1 MKVFVGYGYNPRDA
15 WVERL
20 VLPLL
25 RACGAEPVTGE
36 ETYGGPIPQAVRKA
50 IDQCDA
56 AIGFT
61 TRRDPGPGGTW
72 TTHRWVTDE
81 LSYAAGL
88 HIPVLEVREEG
99 VDSQAGAIGEL
110 QYVMYEEAKRDEC
123 LVRVARAVARWRD
136 QLKSVLV
143 QLKPQEFVDRL
154 GPLVHDPRTRCTLAV
169 MDEDMRSQ
177 EQQAQILPIK
187 GGLFVR
193 PTRLPRGAL
202 IQIKVEAG
210 GKWWYSSYESVD
222 TLSVF
227 LNEG

>member
-1 MKVFVGYGYNPRDA
+1 MKVFVGYGYNPRDE

-36 ETYGGPIPQAVRKA
+36 EAYGGPIPPAVRRA

-56 AIGFT
+56 IIGFT
-61 TRRDPGPGGTW
+61 TRRDPGPNGLW

-81 LSYAAGL
+81 LAYPGDR
-88 HIPVLEVREEG
+88 IPVLEVREEG
-99 VDSQAGAIGEL
+99 VDPQAGSRSDL
-110 QYVMYEEAKRDEC
+110 QCILYQEAKRDEC
-123 LVRVARAVARWRD
+123 LVKVARAVARWRD
-136 QLKSVLV
+136 QLNSVLV

-169 MDEDMRSQ
+169 MDEDMRSH